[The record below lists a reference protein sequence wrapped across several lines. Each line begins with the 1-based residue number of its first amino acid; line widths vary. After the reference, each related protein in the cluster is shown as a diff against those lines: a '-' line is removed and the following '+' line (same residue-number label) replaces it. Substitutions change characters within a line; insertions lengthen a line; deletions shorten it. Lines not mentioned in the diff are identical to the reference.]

1 LYIYKEIEME
11 EMTYSAKLAVLKVL
25 NDIIYADN
33 VINDKEVEYLHQVA
47 ASYGLGGDYKSELA
61 KCLTLQALS
70 EIRQMSAEQKNEMA
84 KMMGKMIVIDG
95 DINYNEV
102 KIYNEVCKACNIEED
117 FHIDAYPD
125 LTLSGPFVNPED
137 I

>member
-1 LYIYKEIEME
+1 MYIYKEIEME

-33 VINDKEVEYLHQVA
+33 VINDKEVEYLNQVA
-47 ASYGLGGDYKSELA
+47 ASYGLDCDYKSELA

-70 EIRQMSAEQKNEMA
+70 EIRQMSTEQKDEMT

-117 FHIDAYPD
+117 FCIDDYPNM
-125 LTLSGPFVNPED
+125 TLSGPFINPED